1 MNLTGTPFFVLT
13 IVLFVGSLALAMAQW
28 RGRGVFRRV
37 PGTQHPQPTA
47 ESGTPTA
54 DSGTQAAEQGAPN
67 PDQGEPATQQGAPG
81 AGRPVPAA
89 RPWRGPLRALSYFG
103 TILLCQFT
111 AVTLVFVVVNN
122 ENQLYDSWGDLLG
135 TSNHVRAV
143 PVPPKDEGLAGDRAA
158 ASAGASAGAS
168 ATSAPKVPQAFHAPD
183 SDAVPR
189 SVKQADLK
197 GKLSGVDGEVL
208 VWTPPQY
215 DDPAYK
221 DKTFPVVELLVGYP
235 GSSSAWFGETM
246 DATKQL
252 EPLMKSGQVTPF
264 ILVSP
269 RVTLLGKTDTGCADV
284 PGKVNADTWLS
295 RDVPQMVMDNF
306 RADTTADRW
315 ALSGYS
321 AGAHCATRLALS
333 HPNRYRAAVSM
344 SGYND
349 PAGEPVSLTAKDPKL
364 RETSNPLYILTHA
377 PTPPNVALYVTGK
390 RGDGLED
397 ATALQQAAKSPTSIT
412 PVETTGAHLTST
424 WKPLVVPTFKWLT
437 GIIPAR

>member
-1 MNLTGTPFFVLT
+1 M
-13 IVLFVGSLALAMAQW
+13 
-28 RGRGVFRRV
+28 
-37 PGTQHPQPTA
+37 
-47 ESGTPTA
+47 
-54 DSGTQAAEQGAPN
+54 
-67 PDQGEPATQQGAPG
+67 G
-81 AGRPVPAA
+81 AGRTAQ
-89 RPWRGPLRALSYFG
+89 RRRTPLRALSYLG
-103 TILLCQFT
+103 TVLLCQFT
-111 AVTLVFVVVNN
+111 AVAMVFVIVND

-135 TSNHVRAV
+135 TASHVRAV
-143 PVPPKDEGLAGDRAA
+143 PVPPKDEGLAGEGAA
-158 ASAGASAGAS
+158 GGPSGSH
-168 ATSAPKVPQAFHAPD
+168 APKVAQAFHAPD

-189 SVKQADLK
+189 NVKQADLK
-197 GKLSGVDGEVL
+197 GRLSGVDGEVL

-235 GSSSAWFGETM
+235 GSSSAWFGDTM

-269 RVTLLGKTDTGCADV
+269 RVTLLGGTDTGCADI

-295 RDVPQMVMDNF
+295 RDVPQMIVDNF

-321 AGAHCATRLALS
+321 AGAHCALRLALS
-333 HPNRYRAAVSM
+333 HPNRYRAAISM

-349 PAGEPVSLTAKDPKL
+349 PAGEPDSLTAKDPKL
-364 RETSNPLYILTHA
+364 RDSANPLHILTHA
-377 PTPPNVALYVTGK
+377 ATPPNVALYVTGK

-397 ATALQQAAKSPTSIT
+397 ATALQQAAKSPTTVT
-412 PVETTGAHLTST
+412 PFETTGAHLTST

-437 GIIPAR
+437 GIIPPR